1 MDAGPL
7 SIVPRE
13 RGASEGR
20 GGGAPFLDG
29 KRGLLVAVVARVARE
44 ALAEAVVAVAEAA
57 ARALLDE
64 LVRRRAGRELDDGHR
79 ADGLVAGRRHA
90 VELALAD
97 GAERPAGR
105 AAADAEVLA
114 RVRRVDGVLAAW
126 GGIYAR
132 RSLRENRSS
141 VIYAVIY
148 A

>member
-57 ARALLDE
+57 ARALGDE
-64 LVRRRAGRELDDGHR
+64 LVLVRGRGRELDDELE
-79 ADGLVAGRRHA
+79 ADL
-90 VELALAD
+90 LAEA
-97 GAERPAGR
+97 
-105 AAADAEVLA
+105 
-114 RVRRVDGVLAAW
+114 
-126 GGIYAR
+126 YAR
-132 RSLRENRSS
+132 MPQPCRVVVSGPGEYNSAVREMLMDLVDDLDS
-141 VIYAVIY
+141 VTVLSA
-148 A
+148 